1 MGSSRSIKTNHQT
14 RTVSSTSS
22 QSASPTTATAA
33 ASAVAERIE
42 PSNLDED
49 GHLNNW
55 MVNLRD
61 EDWLIGPRKDTWYTG
76 KHPNDTPGM
85 SEDGTL
91 TSLAMPRLDN
101 VTRASTQDYFDNTWT
116 LYEMLLRSYGP
127 GGANEVLWAM
137 DKDLENPKFGASGPK
152 AMHMKNVTKKSTMQI
167 YKDQRDRASEAPHPW
182 SLASHC
188 FNSVFEK
195 KKGGGSG
202 QNDQSIIITGESG
215 SGKTFTTMKV
225 LDYLAEVGGADAA
238 EGEMNITDLMLSA
251 TPILEGFGNANMPRN
266 PDSSR
271 FGKLYKIFFSKKDQ
285 SVTGCSVTPYVLE
298 KSRVSAQQMNERNF
312 HIFYRM
318 LCHPVSDDPEDPEKK
333 VVLFGGNQM
342 GFSPEEKEKYHMLD
356 PAGAFNDG
364 EECRSDYNY
373 LNGGHTQANTEYIR
387 LYRDAP
393 GDDPEKG
400 IIGFQAI
407 PAQ

>member
-116 LYEMLLRSYGP
+116 LYEMLFSGLNSEEYFFRPPPHGLRHPQIFYYGHTP
-127 GGANEVLWAM
+127 CLYISKLLVSGVL
-137 DKDLENPKFGASGPK
+137 KEGINPYFESILEIGVDEMLWDDMNKNDMVWPTVKEIHEYRQQGRNQ
-152 AMHMKNVTKKSTMQI
+152 MMKNIQDQI
-167 YKDQRDRASEAPHPW
+167 
-182 SLASHC
+182 LLNVLSHSFAFLFFLFSFLLYPKHSVRNC
-188 FNSVFEK
+188 F
-195 KKGGGSG
+195 
-202 QNDQSIIITGESG
+202 QS
-215 SGKTFTTMKV
+215 
-225 LDYLAEVGGADAA
+225 
-238 EGEMNITDLMLSA
+238 
-251 TPILEGFGNANMPRN
+251 
-266 PDSSR
+266 
-271 FGKLYKIFFSKKDQ
+271 
-285 SVTGCSVTPYVLE
+285 
-298 KSRVSAQQMNERNF
+298 
-312 HIFYRM
+312 
-318 LCHPVSDDPEDPEKK
+318 
-333 VVLFGGNQM
+333 
-342 GFSPEEKEKYHMLD
+342 
-356 PAGAFNDG
+356 
-364 EECRSDYNY
+364 
-373 LNGGHTQANTEYIR
+373 
-387 LYRDAP
+387 
-393 GDDPEKG
+393 
-400 IIGFQAI
+400 
-407 PAQ
+407 